1 MELCSE
7 RLIAD
12 LCSPN
17 ETTRRC
23 AAEDLGECGDQS
35 AVESLVHVLA
45 DPSPAVCEA
54 ALDAL
59 ERIGGEAVVQAA
71 LLALHSEH
79 VPLRNAASLLLGEL
93 GEAAVGPLT
102 ELLDDQNKDVRL
114 FAIDT
119 LARIGSRSAE
129 TALVRALEDAEVN
142 VAAAA
147 AGALGQIGGTS
158 SVEPLIAALK
168 ADSWVRCAAAKSLGR
183 IGGLQ
188 ALRTLTGLACDE
200 DPLVSF
206 AAAQA
211 LIETGERRS
220 APLATQER
228 K

>member
-1 MELCSE
+1 MATFSE

-12 LCSPN
+12 LCSPDEN
-17 ETTRRC
+17 TRRY
-23 AAEDLGECGDQS
+23 AAEDLGDSDDAG
-35 AVESLVHVLA
+35 AVGPLVGALS
-45 DPSPAVCEA
+45 DSSPAVREA
-54 ALDAL
+54 AMDSLT
-59 ERIGGEAVVQAA
+59 RIGGEPVVRAVLPA
-71 LLALHSEH
+71 LGSEH
-79 VPLRNAASLLLGEL
+79 VPLRNAACFLLGEL
-93 GEAAVGPLT
+93 GETAVGPLA
-102 ELLDDQNKDVRL
+102 ELLDDRNKDVRL

-129 TALVRALEDAEVN
+129 TAIVRALEDAEVN

-147 AGALGQIGGTS
+147 AGALGQIGAAS

-188 ALRTLTGLACDE
+188 ALRTLMGLACDE

-211 LIETGERRS
+211 LTEAGERRS
-220 APLATQER
+220 APLATQEE